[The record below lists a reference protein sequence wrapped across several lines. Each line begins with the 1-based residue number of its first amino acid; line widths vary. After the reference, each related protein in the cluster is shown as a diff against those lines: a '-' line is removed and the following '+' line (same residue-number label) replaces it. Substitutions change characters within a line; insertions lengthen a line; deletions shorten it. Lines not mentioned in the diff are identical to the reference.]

1 MTPHTMSR
9 NLFRRAAPRWLLLY
23 IPILLIVI
31 VVSLF
36 LALRDPRIS
45 GGLTIDNPRFEQ
57 EPPGNDKRLL
67 PSIVR
72 YVSSLKGHEGKICF
86 GLVLVAQDGV
96 PQQVL
101 NLTAIRP
108 ALGSSFATF
117 VDNDGFRLAD
127 EMFEP
132 AARKRHA
139 GLFETLDA
147 DNLAKVLK
155 PPVDVSL
162 SDLEAGKRFIIGVGF
177 NYAQHRKETDSGID
191 KFMFAKFV
199 VPTGPYEPVSLGK
212 RTGLKGRKLLV
223 DYEAEIGF
231 VLLEEID
238 LNNPP
243 ADRDAF
249 DEKIAFFTA
258 NDVTDRL
265 PLILEGERAFTRA
278 KSHLSYLPTGPW
290 MVHGRHL
297 KLRTRSGGEEAL
309 RLWLRIDE
317 AEPFPGGTWR
327 QDASSADII
336 RGPFEI
342 IRMAAEI
349 YQRSIRPDAAGI
361 PRGIVQNSG
370 GRMIIPAGSLV
381 ITGTPAGTA
390 IEAPTDMDRAR
401 LLVRA
406 SISTNRAK
414 QLFARHCIANRKE
427 MGFLHVGDTVETRIQ
442 YLGRQYWKVRE

>member
-1 MTPHTMSR
+1 M
-9 NLFRRAAPRWLLLY
+9 
-23 IPILLIVI
+23 LLIVI
-31 VVSLF
+31 AVSLF
-36 LALRDPRIS
+36 LALRHPRIS
-45 GGLTIDNPRFEQ
+45 GGLSIDNPRFEQ
-57 EPPGNDKRLL
+57 ESPGNDGRLL

-86 GLVLVAQDGV
+86 GLVLAAQAGA

-108 ALGSSFATF
+108 ALGSSFSTF
-117 VDNDGFRLAD
+117 VGNDGFRLAD
-127 EMFEP
+127 EMFET
-132 AARKRHA
+132 AAREGHA
-139 GLFETLDA
+139 DLVESLDMN
-147 DNLAKVLK
+147 NLTTVIK
-155 PPVDVSL
+155 PPVDVLL

-177 NYAQHRKETDSGID
+177 NYAEHRKETDSDID

-199 VPTGPYEPVSLGK
+199 VPTGPYEAVSLGK
-212 RTGLKGRKLLV
+212 CAGPKLLV

-231 VLLEEID
+231 VLLEDID

-258 NDVTDRL
+258 NDVTDRR
-265 PLILEGERAFTRA
+265 PLILEGESAYTRA
-278 KSHLSYLPTGPW
+278 KSSPGYLPIGPW

-309 RLWLRIDE
+309 RLWLRIEE

-349 YQRSIRPDAAGI
+349 YQQSIRPDAAGI
-361 PRGIVQNSG
+361 PRGIVRNSG
-370 GRMIIPAGSLV
+370 GRTIIPAGSLV

-401 LLVRA
+401 LLVRG
-406 SISTNRAK
+406 SISTKRSK

-442 YLGRQYWKVRE
+442 YLGRQRWKVRE

>member
-1 MTPHTMSR
+1 MSR
-9 NLFRRAAPRWLLLY
+9 NLFGGAASRWLLLY
-23 IPILLIVI
+23 IPVLLIFIAVT
-31 VVSLF
+31 LF
-36 LALRDPRIS
+36 LALRLPRIS

-57 EPPGNDKRLL
+57 EPPDNVGRLL

-86 GLVLVAQDGV
+86 GLVLAAQDGV

-117 VDNDGFRLAD
+117 VGNDGFRLAD
-127 EMFEP
+127 EMFEL
-132 AARKRHA
+132 AARKRHT
-139 GLFETLDA
+139 GLFEMLGA
-147 DNLAKVLK
+147 DNLAKVIK

-199 VPTGPYEPVSLGK
+199 VPAGPYEPVPLGK
-212 RTGLKGRKLLV
+212 GAGMKGPKLLV

-231 VLLEEID
+231 VLLEDID

-243 ADRDAF
+243 NDRDAF

-265 PLILEGERAFTRA
+265 PLILEGESAFTRA
-278 KSHLSYLPTGPW
+278 KSHPSYLPIGPW

-361 PRGIVQNSG
+361 PRGIARTAG

-381 ITGTPAGTA
+381 IMGTPEGTA
-390 IEAPTDMDRAR
+390 IEAPTDLDRAR